1 VNVIEHFNLMLG
13 AKAPPIERAQVEVVL
28 ENFAQIGVGVLDAEL
43 VFLSALEEPVAADSK
58 VGEGIV

>member
-28 ENFAQIGVGVLDAEL
+28 ENFQIGVGVLDAEL